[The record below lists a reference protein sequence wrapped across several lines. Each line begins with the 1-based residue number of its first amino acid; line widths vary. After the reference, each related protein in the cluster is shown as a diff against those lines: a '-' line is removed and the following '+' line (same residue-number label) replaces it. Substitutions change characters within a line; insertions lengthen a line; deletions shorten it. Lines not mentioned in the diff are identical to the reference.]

1 MMLLASV
8 DLCRLARGPGLPIS
22 QESPSAV
29 GVRAGGMLVIM
40 TRREERRREEKGNK
54 AEANT
59 GRSKEIVLFQK
70 YDY

>member
-1 MMLLASV
+1 
-8 DLCRLARGPGLPIS
+8 
-22 QESPSAV
+22 
-29 GVRAGGMLVIM
+29 VRAGGMLVIM